1 MISRIC
7 VTVMRASGGGL
18 LNFRQPNS
26 RQRFARLPRWQ
37 SVGST
42 RRRLG
47 RQEPGPGLECGHFSR
62 DQGST
67 GPRSTSLPLRQA
79 VARAGHSCGT
89 RGGNIPEH
97 IGTWSGDIVVHA
109 SVLPASMICVEP
121 CASSCVQ
128 RGLCSRPSAG
138 EVTAH
143 GGDDDNL
150 IVGQHESAKTRVPY
164 KSTQAHT
171 RSEKGTIDS
180 DTAAQSPN
188 NLSCSISPSDLSC
201 CGCLPPF
208 GAHQYRAPKRSFAR
222 KIKILERSTM
232 MLKQLGCWLFL
243 SNFARSKTQT
253 LLSGP
258 SQRDDAAGVL
268 GP

>member
-1 MISRIC
+1 
-7 VTVMRASGGGL
+7 MRHRYAGK
-18 LNFRQPNS
+18 
-26 RQRFARLPRWQ
+26 
-37 SVGST
+37 
-42 RRRLG
+42 RRRSVELQAAQQPAALRPTAKMAICRKYEKATWSTG
-47 RQEPGPGLECGHFSR
+47 APAGPECGHFSR

-67 GPRSTSLPLRQA
+67 GPRSTSLPSRQA

-208 GAHQYRAPKRSFAR
+208 RAHQYRAPKRSFAR